1 MNRREMRAEIVSV
14 MIHEMRLELNSR
26 PWHIM
31 SRIHAPVTDA
41 HIQRARVILDELER
55 RYS

>member
-1 MNRREMRAEIVSV
+1 MSV